1 MANEDGEA
9 AGMSAA
15 AVPDDEIL
23 PPVPAPEA
31 PEAEE
36 SDAEAASAGGH
47 DDGGGGTD
55 NIAGEEEPA
64 VAVARPAPPGAAGLV
79 PHVVSGRRRVAL
91 PMLDLDQLKS
101 QRKNLKRQL
110 RECTKSVKAQAWL
123 LDRAPARYLEI
134 SFVCRCRNKKGA
146 ACSKRLEI

>member
-1 MANEDGEA
+1 MASEDGEA

-36 SDAEAASAGGH
+36 SDAEAASAGAH

-55 NIAGEEEPA
+55 NTAGAE
-64 VAVARPAPPGAAGLV
+64 PAPPGAAW
-79 PHVVSGRRRVAL
+79 P
-91 PMLDLDQLKS
+91 
-101 QRKNLKRQL
+101 
-110 RECTKSVKAQAWL
+110 
-123 LDRAPARYLEI
+123 
-134 SFVCRCRNKKGA
+134 CRCSIWIN
-146 ACSKRLEI
+146 